1 MDCQPCYGGHLMD
14 LAQALSQGGDVATMG
29 IMLFLWSHQ
38 KDIKNILTRLTKI
51 EEKLWPRH

>member
-1 MDCQPCYGGHLMD
+1 MD